1 MTFFN
6 SFKTGKKKQQPV
18 VVVIGRWE
26 NEAPFVPSG
35 LTKITSS
42 EKELKKRQKD
52 GTIGTGQPP
61 TPISP
66 SLVQKATPNIICNT
80 QGKVVS

>member
-1 MTFFN
+1 VTFFN

-52 GTIGTGQPP
+52 GTIGKDNPP
-61 TPISP
+61 PP
-66 SLVQKATPNIICNT
+66 SRPA
-80 QGKVVS
+80 